1 MYLIDTNVLSELRKA
16 KSAKADLNVI
26 NWANS
31 VEVNKLFLSSV
42 TVFEIEMGILSR
54 ERKDPSQGSVLR
66 GWFEN
71 QVIPAFSERIIAF
84 DTKIA
89 LRCARLHVP
98 DPKSERDS
106 MIAATALANHFAVV
120 TRNTK
125 DFIHTGVQLINPWEF
140 N

>member
-16 KSAKADLNVI
+16 KSGKADPNVI

-31 VEVNKLFLSSV
+31 VEVGKLFLSSV
-42 TVFEIEMGILSR
+42 TVFEIEMGILR
-54 ERKDPSQGSVLR
+54 LERKDPSQGSVLR
-66 GWFEN
+66 NWFES
-71 QVIPAFSERIIAF
+71 QVIPAFSECIIAF

-89 LRCARLHVP
+89 LCCARLHVP
-98 DPKSERDS
+98 EPKSERDS
-106 MIAATALANHFAVV
+106 MIAATALVNNFSVV